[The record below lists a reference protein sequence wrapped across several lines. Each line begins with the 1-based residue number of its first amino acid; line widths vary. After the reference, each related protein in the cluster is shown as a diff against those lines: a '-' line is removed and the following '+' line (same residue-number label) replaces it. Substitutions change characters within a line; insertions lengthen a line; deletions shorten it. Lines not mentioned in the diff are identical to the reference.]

1 MEEKIEKTQVED
13 IERGIYDIIEKE
25 DHKFTTNQGLNE
37 EVVREISNEKQ
48 EPQWM
53 LEHRLKSLE
62 VYNSKPIPTWG
73 ADLSELDVQGIIHYV
88 KPNANLEENW
98 EDVPD
103 YIKNTFDRLGIPE
116 AEKKSLAGVGAQY
129 DSEVVYHKVNEE
141 LTKLGVI
148 YTDIETALK
157 DHEDIVKKYF
167 MKLITMHDH
176 KFSALHGAVWSGGS
190 FVYVPKGDRKSV
202 V

>member
-1 MEEKIEKTQVED
+1 MEERIEKTQVED

-53 LEHRLKSLE
+53 LEHRLKALE

-103 YIKNTFDRLGIPE
+103 YM
-116 AEKKSLAGVGAQY
+116 
-129 DSEVVYHKVNEE
+129 
-141 LTKLGVI
+141 
-148 YTDIETALK
+148 
-157 DHEDIVKKYF
+157 KKY
-167 MKLITMHDH
+167 L
-176 KFSALHGAVWSGGS
+176 W
-190 FVYVPKGDRKSV
+190 
-202 V
+202 